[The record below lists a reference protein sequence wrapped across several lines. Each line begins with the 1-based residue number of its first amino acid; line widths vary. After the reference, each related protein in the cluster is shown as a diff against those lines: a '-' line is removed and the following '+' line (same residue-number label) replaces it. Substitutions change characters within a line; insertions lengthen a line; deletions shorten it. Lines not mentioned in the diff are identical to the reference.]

1 MLVFGTLSNLEML
14 ETSQYWL
21 ADGTFK
27 TAPELFRQVYVIHAL
42 RSGPDPLL
50 NGHLLP
56 SLFVLLPNKTQC
68 TYTRMWQQI
77 KALCPNAHPSQMIM
91 DFEMAAIN
99 SFEQIWP
106 ATFVKCCFSH
116 LTQNVWR
123 KVQSEGL
130 QSDYNQDAELAI
142 CIRLLPAL
150 AFAAPHEVPHLFS
163 DVVRQHPMSQATGV
177 IF

>member
-1 MLVFGTLSNLEML
+1 
-14 ETSQYWL
+14 
-21 ADGTFK
+21 
-27 TAPELFRQVYVIHAL
+27 
-42 RSGPDPLL
+42 
-50 NGHLLP
+50 
-56 SLFVLLPNKTQC
+56 
-68 TYTRMWQQI
+68 MWQQI
-77 KALCPNAHPSQMIM
+77 KALCLNAHPSQMIM

-106 ATFVKCCFSH
+106 ATFVKCCFFH

-163 DVVRQHPMSQATGV
+163 DVVQLPMPQATGLV
-177 IF
+177 LYFENTYIGRKLPAWVLSHWNVELPFRDTTRATPNN

>member
-1 MLVFGTLSNLEML
+1 MLVFGTQSNLEML

-21 ADGTFK
+21 VDGTFK
-27 TAPELFRQVYVIHAL
+27 SAPELFRQVYVIHAL
-42 RSGPDPLL
+42 RGGPDPLH
-50 NGHLLP
+50 NGHLYQTCSSCYPTNSWPTLGCDNKLKHCVYRSP
-56 SLFVLLPNKTQC
+56 QPDDHGFRNGCMQQLRANLACHICKVLL
-68 TYTRMWQQI
+68 
-77 KALCPNAHPSQMIM
+77 
-91 DFEMAAIN
+91 F
-99 SFEQIWP
+99 
-106 ATFVKCCFSH
+106 H

-130 QSDYNQDAELAI
+130 QSDYNQDAELVI